1 MQPTNKGGQKSFKD
15 LRKRVQS
22 TVNFEEMT
30 TELSGPHH
38 EKVITK
44 LWRRAKTQSLTTATS
59 ENGVV

>member
-15 LRKRVQS
+15 LWKRVQS

-38 EKVITK
+38 EKLINYGEGQK
-44 LWRRAKTQSLTTATS
+44 PSP
-59 ENGVV
+59 